1 MLKCYVA
8 LLTFLPYAIKMLVCR
23 DLTLHTFYCVF
34 SHKEFLFSEKRVLE
48 ALWLY
53 RV

>member
-1 MLKCYVA
+1 MA

-23 DLTLHTFYCVF
+23 DLTLHTFYRVF
-34 SHKEFLFSEKRVLE
+34 SHKEFLFSKKRAQE
-48 ALWLY
+48 AFELY